1 MDFTSVFAPIS
12 SQLEE
17 FESEL
22 KRVLETDSPII
33 RRITDH
39 LYGSSGKRLRP
50 ALLFLASDWASF
62 ITGEILN
69 VNGGAV
75 LAG

>member
-1 MDFTSVFAPIS
+1 MSHEALIGSDGSNYLSSIPLGRAASARELAAPI
-12 SQLEE
+12 
-17 FESEL
+17 
-22 KRVLETDSPII
+22 
-33 RRITDH
+33 
-39 LYGSSGKRLRP
+39 
-50 ALLFLASDWASF
+50 AFLASDWASF